1 MDFNKLN
8 THISTTITFFT
19 RPIIDFFTIIAH
31 LFSTIVHFPV
41 LTVYYHFDNSQNPDT
56 KDKNKQH
63 TFKPSRPSLRCQA
76 HLLAPTSQ
84 RSIQRLTKEPVSPS
98 HANAPR
104 NRSTSIEKI
113 TYIWQQ
119 NDKKQKRP
127 VANTWYSAC
136 GFQWFASV
144 CGS

>member
-41 LTVYYHFDNSQNPDT
+41 LTVYYHFDNSQNPET
-56 KDKNKQH
+56 KDKTKQH
-63 TFKPSRPSLRCQA
+63 TFKPPRPSLRCQA
-76 HLLAPTSQ
+76 HLQAPTSR
-84 RSIQRLTKEPVSPS
+84 RSNQRLTKEPASPS

-113 TYIWQQ
+113 TYI
-119 NDKKQKRP
+119 
-127 VANTWYSAC
+127 
-136 GFQWFASV
+136 
-144 CGS
+144 